1 MIRAICYYTNQE
13 EDEPSSL
20 REQQHQCL
28 EAVHDYGWVIHR
40 EVFDPFMKKVKI
52 AQRSGMRTL
61 LHEAAAHK
69 FDLLVMMDKHFIGTC
84 KEEAAVI
91 LMPRL
96 PENLQGDHT
105 NYVYPVNTQARTVLY
120 RAIMKE
126 YNRLQKNQ
134 ELKKEAETLMRF
146 KEKAVEEQNGT
157 GDDRAAQWT
166 GTDSSQNSGEHG
178 AD

>member
-84 KEEAAVI
+84 KEEAAV
-91 LMPRL
+91 
-96 PENLQGDHT
+96 
-105 NYVYPVNTQARTVLY
+105 
-120 RAIMKE
+120 
-126 YNRLQKNQ
+126 
-134 ELKKEAETLMRF
+134 
-146 KEKAVEEQNGT
+146 
-157 GDDRAAQWT
+157 
-166 GTDSSQNSGEHG
+166 
-178 AD
+178 

>member
-20 REQQHQCL
+20 RKQQHQCL

-69 FDLLVMMDKHFIGTC
+69 FDLLVK
-84 KEEAAVI
+84 
-91 LMPRL
+91 MPL
-96 PENLQGDHT
+96 C
-105 NYVYPVNTQARTVLY
+105 
-120 RAIMKE
+120 
-126 YNRLQKNQ
+126 
-134 ELKKEAETLMRF
+134 
-146 KEKAVEEQNGT
+146 
-157 GDDRAAQWT
+157 
-166 GTDSSQNSGEHG
+166 TD
-178 AD
+178 

>member
-52 AQRSGMRTL
+52 AQRSGMRAL

-91 LMPRL
+91 LIPRSRECSGWWTEKGKHKIVLRAKRKSCGGGCTNRL
-96 PENLQGDHT
+96 PPYHFALG
-105 NYVYPVNTQARTVLY
+105 VNEVT
-120 RAIMKE
+120 K
-126 YNRLQKNQ
+126 
-134 ELKKEAETLMRF
+134 
-146 KEKAVEEQNGT
+146 
-157 GDDRAAQWT
+157 
-166 GTDSSQNSGEHG
+166 
-178 AD
+178 

>member
-20 REQQHQCL
+20 RKQQHQCL

-69 FDLLVMMDKHFIGTC
+69 FDLLVMMDKHFIQSSSKESGIEEGSRNADAIQGKSCGGT
-84 KEEAAVI
+84 EW
-91 LMPRL
+91 
-96 PENLQGDHT
+96 
-105 NYVYPVNTQARTVLY
+105 
-120 RAIMKE
+120 
-126 YNRLQKNQ
+126 NR
-134 ELKKEAETLMRF
+134 R
-146 KEKAVEEQNGT
+146 
-157 GDDRAAQWT
+157 
-166 GTDSSQNSGEHG
+166 
-178 AD
+178 

>member
-20 REQQHQCL
+20 RKQQHQCL

-84 KEEAAVI
+84 KEETAVI
-91 LMPRL
+91 LMATPHNTT
-96 PENLQGDHT
+96 PTKENILGAEQGQGCPLKMFAMT
-105 NYVYPVNTQARTVLY
+105 N
-120 RAIMKE
+120 
-126 YNRLQKNQ
+126 
-134 ELKKEAETLMRF
+134 
-146 KEKAVEEQNGT
+146 
-157 GDDRAAQWT
+157 
-166 GTDSSQNSGEHG
+166 
-178 AD
+178 

>member
-1 MIRAICYYTNQE
+1 MEKGTEMIRAICYYTNQK

-28 EAVHDYGWVIHR
+28 EAIHDYGWVIHR

-91 LMPRL
+91 LILCNQIYRTPIIWSLFQKSLINFISMKIKFHVMIKFL
-96 PENLQGDHT
+96 
-105 NYVYPVNTQARTVLY
+105 NY
-120 RAIMKE
+120 
-126 YNRLQKNQ
+126 
-134 ELKKEAETLMRF
+134 
-146 KEKAVEEQNGT
+146 
-157 GDDRAAQWT
+157 
-166 GTDSSQNSGEHG
+166 
-178 AD
+178 

>member
-20 REQQHQCL
+20 RKQQHQCL

-91 LMPRL
+91 LMFL
-96 PENLQGDHT
+96 FEKGIGVFIVED
-105 NYVYPVNTQARTVLY
+105 
-120 RAIMKE
+120 
-126 YNRLQKNQ
+126 NRLYLPKQMDLASFVIKSVSELNQ
-134 ELKKEAETLMRF
+134 DGQQ
-146 KEKAVEEQNGT
+146 EESH
-157 GDDRAAQWT
+157 D
-166 GTDSSQNSGEHG
+166 
-178 AD
+178 

>member
-69 FDLLVMMDKHFIGTC
+69 FDLLVIIEHSIISWSPATLPSGWSFARP
-84 KEEAAVI
+84 AA
-91 LMPRL
+91 L
-96 PENLQGDHT
+96 
-105 NYVYPVNTQARTVLY
+105 ARTSTPPFS
-120 RAIMKE
+120 AIP
-126 YNRLQKNQ
+126 
-134 ELKKEAETLMRF
+134 
-146 KEKAVEEQNGT
+146 
-157 GDDRAAQWT
+157 
-166 GTDSSQNSGEHG
+166 G
-178 AD
+178 ATR